1 MNDPY
6 LDLIFT
12 QWDNIIMMYQTFQ
25 DRKPIIEYETDTQKI
40 YSYPAKEYLD
50 SLGIRTRNEAQK
62 QYEKAINKN
71 QFMLFIRDNKNE
83 ILKSYIFDL
92 SN

>member
-1 MNDPY
+1 MSDPY
-6 LDLIFT
+6 LDLIYT

-25 DRKPIIEYETDTQKI
+25 DKKPIIEYEINTQKI